1 MSLEEIKNALLNKQ
15 LIISVLTVI
24 ISIMILM
31 LFKRIIN
38 RRIKII
44 EKQKMHNYRKRKT
57 YLKLLN
63 HISPHIFKFF
73 SSHLHKHLLNIPFS
87 ISICQYC
94 LK

>member
-38 RRIKII
+38 RIIKII
-44 EKQKMHNYRKRKT
+44 
-57 YLKLLN
+57 
-63 HISPHIFKFF
+63 
-73 SSHLHKHLLNIPFS
+73 
-87 ISICQYC
+87 
-94 LK
+94 